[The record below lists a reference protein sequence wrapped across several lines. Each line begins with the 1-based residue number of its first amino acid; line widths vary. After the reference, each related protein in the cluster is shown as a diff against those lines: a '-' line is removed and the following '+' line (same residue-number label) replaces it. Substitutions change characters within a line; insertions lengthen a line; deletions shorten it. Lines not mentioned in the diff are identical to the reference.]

1 MAGKNTRTPRILGI
15 DAGGTMTDTF
25 LIDADGNF
33 VVGKAQSTPQD
44 ESIGFMSSLKDGLK
58 YWDLSVE
65 EGFADIKTGIFSGT
79 AMLNRLLE
87 RKGRRVGVIVSG
99 GMEDCL
105 RLERGIQ
112 TYLGYSIGDRLHVT
126 THHHNEPLVPRER
139 VFGIRGRIDVFGNEA
154 IPLYEDEVRVAVG
167 KLLDFDVESIVV
179 SMLFSYKNDS
189 HEIRTREIAL
199 EVMEERGVDLPLYLS
214 SDLYPVRQDLPRLN
228 TTLMEAYAAEPSR
241 ASLQSVRKKSH
252 DSGGKFDLR
261 VMASHGGTISMDAKE
276 LARTLISGPIG
287 GVIGARYL
295 GEQLGIKNVACSDI
309 GGTSFDLALIT
320 DGEFTIKQN
329 PDIARFLLNMPLVQ
343 IDSVGAGTGSYVRIN
358 PTSNRIEIGP
368 DSAGAMIGVSWPES
382 GIETVSITDCNVVLG
397 YINPDFF
404 LGGDITL
411 DRDRAIDA
419 VRTQVAEPLGIDVY
433 RAAAGV
439 IELFEDHL
447 RSQLLSQILG
457 KGYSPESYTL
467 LSYGGGGPLHVAG
480 YSSGL
485 AFDDILVPA
494 WAPGFSAFGCACGDY
509 EYRYDR
515 SLDMPLLPTSTDED
529 RTTLAETI
537 TAAWARLRTQ
547 VDEEFAKSGVSPDKI
562 TYKPGVR
569 MLYYGQ
575 LNDLEVVSQMDELK
589 TGADLEHLCEGFE
602 DLYGRI
608 YGLGARTPQFGYMIT
623 GVILTGST
631 EVELPVLPAE
641 PVVGADERDDSV
653 KGQRSIYWEGE
664 WIDAEIV
671 DLEKLHA
678 GNVIQGP
685 AVVESPAS
693 TMMIPPGRSAALDTH
708 RIFHI
713 SVNAASAIK
722 AAAE

>member
-25 LIDADGNF
+25 LIDADGHF
-33 VVGKAQSTPQD
+33 IVGKAQSTPHD

-65 EGFADIKTGIFSGT
+65 EGFGDIKTGIFCGT

-139 VFGIRGRIDVFGNEA
+139 IYGIRGRIDVFGNEA
-154 IPLYEDEVRVAVG
+154 IPLYENEVREAVG
-167 KLLDFDVESIVV
+167 KLLDQGVESIVIC
-179 SMLFSYKNDS
+179 MLFSYKNDD
-189 HEIRTREIAL
+189 HETRSREIAL
-199 EVMEERGVDLPLYLS
+199 EIMKERGVDLPLYLS
-214 SDLYPVRQDLPRLN
+214 SELYPVRQDLPRLN

-241 ASLQSVRKKSH
+241 ASLQSVRQKSH
-252 DSGGKFDLR
+252 DAGGKFDLR

-295 GEQLGIKNVACSDI
+295 GEQMGIKNVACSDI

-329 PDIARFLLNMPLVQ
+329 PDVARFLLNMPLVQ

-368 DSAGAMIGVSWPES
+368 DSAGAQIGVSWPES

-419 VRTQVAEPLGIDVY
+419 VREQIAEPLGINVY

-439 IELFEDHL
+439 VELFEDHL

-480 YSSGL
+480 YSAGL

-515 SLDMPLLPTSTDED
+515 SLDMPLLPTSTEED
-529 RTTLAETI
+529 RTNLAKTI
-537 TAAWARLRTQ
+537 TASWKRLRKQ
-547 VDEEFAKSGVSPDKI
+547 VEEEFAKSGVTPDMI

-575 LNDLEVVSQMDELK
+575 LNDLEIISEKDEL
-589 TGADLEHLCEGFE
+589 TSGEDLVHLCEGFE

-608 YGLGARTPQFGYMIT
+608 YGLGAQTPQFGYMFT

-631 EVELPVLPAE
+631 EVELPVLPEE
-641 PVVGADERDDSV
+641 PLAGADERDDSI
-653 KGQRSIYWEGE
+653 KGRRNIYWEGE
-664 WIDAEIV
+664 WVEAEII

-678 GNVIQGP
+678 GNVVNGP
-685 AVVESPAS
+685 VVVESPAS
-693 TMMIPPGRSAALDTH
+693 TMMIPPGRSARLDEH

-713 SVNAASAIK
+713 SVNAASLWK
-722 AAAE
+722 AAE